1 MGFVDIHSH
10 ILPGLDD
17 GASNLEESVAMALQA
32 AASGTSDLVA
42 TPHASNAYPYD
53 RKVAQG
59 LCDDLQ
65 DVVGGAVRIHLG
77 CDFHFSYGNIQ
88 AALADPMH
96 FTVNKAGYLLVEF
109 SDLAIPPNTGDVLAQ
124 LRERGITPVIT
135 HPERNAMLR
144 RNIALLRDWSDQGT
158 YLQITG
164 QSLLGDFGRE
174 AQEAAAQLI
183 QEGRVH
189 FVASDGHDWE
199 ARPTRLDKAY
209 AHLVSRFGE
218 PYAQLLVEEYPRAVL
233 TGARLPRSQ
242 RPSVA
247 SPKWHTFW
255 K

>member
-1 MGFVDIHSH
+1 
-10 ILPGLDD
+10 
-17 GASNLEESVAMALQA
+17 MALQA

-42 TPHASNAYPYD
+42 TPHANSAYAYD
-53 RKVAQG
+53 RNVAQR

-65 DVVGGAVRIHLG
+65 DVVGSAVRIHLG

-109 SDLAIPPNTGDVLAQ
+109 SDMAIPPNAGDVLAQ
-124 LRERGITPVIT
+124 LRERGIAPVIT

-144 RNIALLRDWSDQGT
+144 RNIALLRDWSDQGA

-174 AQEAAAQLI
+174 AQEASEQLI

-199 ARPTRLDKAY
+199 SRPTRVDKAFAY
-209 AHLVSRFGE
+209 LDSKFGE
-218 PYAQLLVEEYPRAVL
+218 PYARLLVEEYPQAVL

-242 RPSVA
+242 RPA
-247 SPKWHTFW
+247 AAAPKWFTFW

>member
-10 ILPGLDD
+10 VLPGIDD
-17 GASNLEESVAMALQA
+17 GAGTLEESVAMALQA

-53 RKVAQG
+53 RKVAQS

-65 DVVGGAVRIHLG
+65 DAVGSAVRIHLG
-77 CDFHFSYGNIQ
+77 CDFHFSYSNIQ

-109 SDLAIPPNTGDVLAQ
+109 SDLAIPPNAGEVLAQ
-124 LRERGITPVIT
+124 LREGGITPVIT

-158 YLQITG
+158 YLQVTG
-164 QSLLGDFGRE
+164 QSLLGHFGRE
-174 AQEAAAQLI
+174 AQEASDQLI

-218 PYAQLLVEEYPRAVL
+218 PYAQLLVEQYPRAVL
-233 TGARLPRSQ
+233 SGARLPRGQ
-242 RPSVA
+242 RPSA
-247 SPKWHTFW
+247 AAPKWYAFW